1 MAINPAIFHNVNVVD
16 TCAVWNVL
24 RSRCLYRAALL
35 ANCQFVITQFV
46 NYECLHKP
54 RSNPPTPSDIELRS
68 RLTAEQS
75 KGRFSAQS
83 CDLDDLQTIALLQN
97 RQRLGKG
104 ELSSIAFAMRYGQ
117 AILTDDQKARR
128 LAGQAGHAIVQ
139 TTPHLFSWLVFTGR
153 LDDTDKGTV
162 LTEHTNL
169 DGVLTKHLEAA
180 YTIAL
185 QLMSR

>member
-24 RSRCLYRAALL
+24 RSRCLYRAAVL
-35 ANCQFVITQFV
+35 ANCHFVITHFV

-54 RSNPPTPSDIELRS
+54 RSNPLTPSDVELRT
-68 RLTAEQS
+68 RLVTEQT
-75 KGRFSAQS
+75 KGQFGAQS
-83 CDLDDLQTIALLQN
+83 CDLDDLQTIVLLQN
-97 RQRLGKG
+97 RQRLGRG

-117 AILTDDQKARR
+117 AVLTDDQKARR
-128 LAGQAGHAIVQ
+128 LASQAGHAIVQ

-153 LDDTDKGTV
+153 LDHIDKGTV
-162 LTEHTNL
+162 ITEHTNL
-169 DGVLTKHLEAA
+169 GSVLTKHLEEA